1 MMRMAWFIVATVALF
16 ALASLQGTALSVPP
30 PGWIHVDAKAGCVFG
45 NAPHHW
51 FKPSGDGLLF
61 ALVFESDDDDA
72 QPVAIELAVTKKGY
86 GKLPDSVKKYYHD
99 HANEVAMGDIT
110 LPGMN
115 PEATKKTLD
124 FLATTRGRMILITE
138 IADLAPIERTHIPTA
153 AKPYTG
159 TFWSFQPSK

>member
-1 MMRMAWFIVATVALF
+1 MKKAFLTA
-16 ALASLQGTALSVPP
+16 ASVTILALSGIHAEAQAGPP

-72 QPVAIELAVTKKGY
+72 HPVAIELAVTPEGY
-86 GKLPDSVKKYYHD
+86 AKLSDDVKKYYHD
-99 HANEVAMGDIT
+99 HEREVAMGDIT

-115 PEATKKTLD
+115 PEDTKNTLA

-138 IADLAPIERTHIPTA
+138 VADLAPIERLHIPT
-153 AKPYTG
+153 KPQGYTG
-159 TFWSFQPSK
+159 TFGSYTPAQ

>member
-16 ALASLQGTALSVPP
+16 ALASLQGTALAGPP

-99 HANEVAMGDIT
+99 HENEVAMGDIT

-138 IADLAPIERTHIPTA
+138 IADLAPIERTQIPTA
-153 AKPYTG
+153 ARPYTG
-159 TFWSFQPSK
+159 TFWSFQPPK